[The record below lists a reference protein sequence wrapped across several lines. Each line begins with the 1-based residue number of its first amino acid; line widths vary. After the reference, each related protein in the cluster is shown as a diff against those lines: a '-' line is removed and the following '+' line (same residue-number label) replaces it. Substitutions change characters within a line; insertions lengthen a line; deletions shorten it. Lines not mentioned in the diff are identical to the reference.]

1 MAQLDPQQVHV
12 RYMQTHTPA
21 YRFAPGESFALWQ
34 QRARARLGDLL
45 APDAIA
51 DAPGDVEIIDTCA
64 RDGHR
69 ETKFSFRTEPD
80 YSVAAH
86 LLIPDSRR
94 NPPVVICLQGHAS
107 GMRSLSTKWRSHFVE
122 LTPFPCSLR
131 SRAGKGV
138 GKPYCARL
146 PKPLRMSLVSQ

>member
-1 MAQLDPQQVHV
+1 MAPLDPQQVHV

-80 YSVAAH
+80 YSVGRASA
-86 LLIPDSRR
+86 DSRQ
-94 NPPVVICLQGHAS
+94 PQESPVVICLQGHAS

-122 LTPFPCSLR
+122 LYTFPCSLR
-131 SRAGKGV
+131 SRAGKV
-138 GKPYCARL
+138 
-146 PKPLRMSLVSQ
+146 